1 MQTFGTLIE
10 TQRDHNGMVLDI
22 RTVLANPVWSGDKG
36 MISKHESTGD
46 TIEMAQRLPLQL
58 CQSLMPIAKVSSVN
72 SAEVKKLDSVFVP
85 MFIPQSNAAALFRT
99 IAGFN
104 WSSSSLVQHNATSVR
119 RFQSGVFQLEQLLI
133 SSTHLSQ

>member
-1 MQTFGTLIE
+1 MRVQKSRTLIE

-22 RTVLANPVWSGDKG
+22 RSVLANPVWSGDKG
-36 MISKHESTGD
+36 MISKYESTGD
-46 TIEMAQRLPLQL
+46 TIAMARRLQFRLS
-58 CQSLMPIAKVSSVN
+58 QSLIAIAKVSSVN

-104 WSSSSLVQHNATSVR
+104 WSSSSLVQHR
-119 RFQSGVFQLEQLLI
+119 KWKF
-133 SSTHLSQ
+133 